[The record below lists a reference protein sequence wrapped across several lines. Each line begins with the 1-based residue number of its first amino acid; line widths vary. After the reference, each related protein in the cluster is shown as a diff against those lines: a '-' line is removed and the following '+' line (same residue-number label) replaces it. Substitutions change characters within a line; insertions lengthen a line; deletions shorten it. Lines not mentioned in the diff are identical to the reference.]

1 MARCA
6 SASAGASASA
16 SASASAMRE
25 IDASSLDP
33 IVLGANYPAHA
44 YPGQGMSARLRGVS
58 PGPAPEPEDWVASVT
73 TRWQEASSGLSR
85 LPDGRLLRDAI
96 AADPEAYLGPEHVAA
111 YGSDPGLLVKLL
123 DSAERLIVHCHPNRE
138 FARAHLG
145 CAHGKTEAWL
155 VVEAEP
161 RAQVYLGFQR
171 PVGLEELG
179 TWVAE
184 QRLEQMLAA
193 LHVLPVQTGSVVL
206 VPAGVPHAI
215 GPGILVV
222 ELQEPTD
229 FTIALERRGSG
240 PGDLGLGPD
249 LALSC
254 VDRESWSVDR
264 VERLR
269 GRPLGA
275 AGSLLPPGAGPFFRA
290 ERVRARSGGEISEG
304 YAVLV
309 VVSGSG
315 HLEGRFPARRVA
327 VGRGSTL
334 LMPYAAGPAR
344 ASGDLEIVVCR
355 PPSPGEPR
363 LSRPVV

>member
-1 MARCA
+1 ML
-6 SASAGASASA
+6 
-16 SASASAMRE
+16 
-25 IDASSLDP
+25 I
-33 IVLGANYPAHA
+33 PA
-44 YPGQGMSARLRGVS
+44 QGMSARLRGVS

-123 DSAERLIVHCHPNRE
+123 DSAERLIVHCHPTE
-138 FARAHLG
+138 SSLGPTWAAPTARRRPG
-145 CAHGKTEAWL
+145 WSWRPSR
-155 VVEAEP
+155 V
-161 RAQVYLGFQR
+161 RQVYLGFQR

-240 PGDLGLGPD
+240 Q
-249 LALSC
+249 
-254 VDRESWSVDR
+254 
-264 VERLR
+264 
-269 GRPLGA
+269 
-275 AGSLLPPGAGPFFRA
+275 
-290 ERVRARSGGEISEG
+290 EI
-304 YAVLV
+304 
-309 VVSGSG
+309 
-315 HLEGRFPARRVA
+315 
-327 VGRGSTL
+327 
-334 LMPYAAGPAR
+334 
-344 ASGDLEIVVCR
+344 
-355 PPSPGEPR
+355 
-363 LSRPVV
+363 

>member
-1 MARCA
+1 M
-6 SASAGASASA
+6 
-16 SASASAMRE
+16 
-25 IDASSLDP
+25 
-33 IVLGANYPAHA
+33 
-44 YPGQGMSARLRGVS
+44 S

-229 FTIALERRGSG
+229 FTIALERRGSRPGFRGLRPVSPSLRG
-240 PGDLGLGPD
+240 PGVLERGPGR
-249 LALSC
+249 APQGPSA
-254 VDRESWSVDR
+254 
-264 VERLR
+264 R
-269 GRPLGA
+269 GRGLAP
-275 AGSLLPPGAGPFFRA
+275 
-290 ERVRARSGGEISEG
+290 
-304 YAVLV
+304 
-309 VVSGSG
+309 
-315 HLEGRFPARRVA
+315 
-327 VGRGSTL
+327 
-334 LMPYAAGPAR
+334 AAGPGAVLPSRAGTRPIWRGDQRGLRRAR
-344 ASGDLEIVVCR
+344 GGFWLR
-355 PPSPGEPR
+355 PP
-363 LSRPVV
+363 